1 MKTRYQELMEDINN
15 AKSNGQEVTFIQIDG
30 WVKAI
35 TGKITDI
42 VVSELETVIVVND
55 SKEFYIDETDSIF
68 IDDTQDKKYY
78 GLQCNELSDWSLAI
92 MF

>member
-1 MKTRYQELMEDINN
+1 MKTKYQELMEDINN

-42 VVSELETVIVVND
+42 IVSEYETVIVVND

-78 GLQCNELSDWSLAI
+78 GLQSNELSDWSLAI

>member
-1 MKTRYQELMEDINN
+1 MKTKYQELMEDINN

-42 VVSELETVIVVND
+42 VVTELETVIVVND
-55 SKEFYIDETDSIF
+55 SKEFYIDKTDSIF

-92 MF
+92 VF

>member
-1 MKTRYQELMEDINN
+1 MEDINN

-42 VVSELETVIVVND
+42 VVTELETVIVVND
-55 SKEFYIDETDSIF
+55 SKEFYIDKTDSIF

-92 MF
+92 VF